1 MCTSFGE
8 IKLKRGDDHKACLC
22 LCVAE
27 NVANKK
33 KQYGNGR
40 GNESEGHQMAK
51 AVREGKRE
59 EEGKEILTSTE
70 RIITMSKSRPGTK
83 INDLQESQLAAS
95 KSRELNLLCLFKS
108 LKKSFLCVEEGAV
121 C

>member
-1 MCTSFGE
+1 MT
-8 IKLKRGDDHKACLC
+8 IKRVCA
-22 LCVAE
+22 CVAE
-27 NVANKK
+27 NVAKK

-40 GNESEGHQMAK
+40 RNEREGHQMDK
-51 AVREGKRE
+51 GEGRKGRKWSR

-70 RIITMSKSRPGTK
+70 RIITMSNSRPGTR

-108 LKKSFLCVEEGAV
+108 LKKSLLCVGEGAV